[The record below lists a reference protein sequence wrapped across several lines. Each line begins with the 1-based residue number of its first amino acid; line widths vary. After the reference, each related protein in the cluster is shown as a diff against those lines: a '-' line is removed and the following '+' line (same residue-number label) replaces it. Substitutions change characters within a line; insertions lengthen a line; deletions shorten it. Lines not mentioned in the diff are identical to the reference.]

1 MKYMRI
7 EFYNGILYKIE
18 CVYSN
23 PYYGHKALYRVYTDE
38 SNYSIA
44 KKAVLSYLNTNNK
57 PNKGLYDLK
66 KSSKEFSITDWIR
79 GFYIFKYNEQE
90 NCFEYYEEEG
100 YDD

>member
-1 MKYMRI
+1 MRI

-23 PYYGHKALYRVYTDE
+23 PYYGHKALYRIYTDE
-38 SNYSIA
+38 ENYSVA
-44 KKAVLSYLNTNNK
+44 KKAVLSYLNTDNK

-66 KSSKEFSITDWIR
+66 KASKEFSIFDYIK
-79 GFYIFKYNEQE
+79 GFYTFRYNEE
-90 NCFEYYEEEG
+90 HHSFEYYEEEG